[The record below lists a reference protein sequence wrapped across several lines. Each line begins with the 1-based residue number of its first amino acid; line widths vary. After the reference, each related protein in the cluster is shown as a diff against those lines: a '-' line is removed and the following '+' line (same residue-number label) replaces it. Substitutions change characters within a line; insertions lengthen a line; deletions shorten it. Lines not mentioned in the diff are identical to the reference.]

1 MIDEL
6 FGRFDGAFS
15 ENTLRAYRSDF
26 QQYESWC
33 ATKKRQSI
41 PATAELIAE
50 YVDFMA
56 TENKSATIRRR
67 INSLGTIFK
76 LSKHP
81 DPTKEPE
88 VVLALKRMHRKIGR
102 QQKQATPLTKDILDQ
117 LLEQCDDGTRGL
129 RDQVLLR
136 LGYETMRRRSEI
148 CSFTFDD
155 LTDIPRRGPA
165 IRLIKSKTDQEGAS
179 KLIPISDYLVSLI
192 LKWRAHAKIGGAI
205 LRSVDRHGNVGAQ
218 LRPGSIGTIVNRL
231 LAKTSLPDQQTKFS
245 GHSFRVGAAI
255 DLVESGAS
263 LETIMLLGGWRSND
277 SAMNYLRS
285 WQYSFSSF
293 RD

>member
-6 FGRFDGAFS
+6 FVRFDGAFS

-26 QQYESWC
+26 QQYKSWC
-33 ATKKRQSI
+33 ATKDQPSI

-102 QQKQATPLTKDILDQ
+102 RQKQATPLTKDILDQ

-129 RDQVLLR
+129 RDHVLLR

-148 CSFTFDD
+148 CGFTFDD
-155 LTDIPRRGPA
+155 LTETPRKGPA
-165 IRLIKSKTDQEGAS
+165 IRLVKSKTDQEGAS
-179 KLIPISDYLVSLI
+179 KVIPISQGLFDLI
-192 LKWRAHAKIGGAI
+192 LRWKSHAKIEGAV
-205 LRSVDRHGNVGAQ
+205 LRSVDRHGNVGPQ
-218 LRPGSIGTIVNRL
+218 LRPGSVCTILNQL
-231 LAKTSLPDQQTKFS
+231 LAKTSLPDNKTRFS

-263 LETIMLLGGWRSND
+263 LETIMLRGGWRAND

-285 WQYSFSSF
+285 W
-293 RD
+293 

>member
-1 MIDEL
+1 MPKNNMLEPL
-6 FGRFDGAFS
+6 FVRFDGAFS

-26 QQYESWC
+26 KQYESWC
-33 ATKKRQSI
+33 AEKKQPSL
-41 PATAELIAE
+41 PATADLLAE
-50 YVDFMA
+50 YIDYMA

-76 LSKHP
+76 LSNHQ

-102 QQKQATPLTKDILDQ
+102 QQKQATPLTRDILDQ
-117 LLEQCDDGTRGL
+117 LLLQCDDGTRGL

-136 LGYETMRRRSEI
+136 LGYETMRRRSEV
-148 CSFTFDD
+148 CNFTFDD
-155 LTDIPRRGPA
+155 LTMTPRRGPA
-165 IRLIKSKTDQEGAS
+165 IRLVKSKTDQEGAS
-179 KLIPISDYLVSLI
+179 KLIPISQGLVDLI
-192 LKWRAHAKIGGAI
+192 LKWKAHAKIGGAI
-205 LRSVDRHGNVGAQ
+205 LKSVDRHGNVGPQ
-218 LRPGSIGTIVNRL
+218 LRPGSVCTILNHL
-231 LAKTSLPDQQTKFS
+231 LAKTSLHDRETRFS

-263 LETIMLLGGWRSND
+263 LETIMLRGGWRSND

-285 WQYSFSSF
+285 W
-293 RD
+293 

>member
-1 MIDEL
+1 MIDEI
-6 FGRFDGAFS
+6 FEKFDGAFS

-26 QQYESWC
+26 KQYEAWC
-33 ATKKRQSI
+33 AKKKQPSV
-41 PATAELIAE
+41 PATADLIAK

-102 QQKQATPLTKDILDQ
+102 QQKQATPLTRDILDQ
-117 LLEQCDDGTRGL
+117 ILLQCDDNTRGL

-155 LTDIPRRGPA
+155 LIKIPRRWPA
-165 IRLIKSKTDQEGAS
+165 IRLVKSKTDQEGTS
-179 KLIPISDYLVSLI
+179 KLIPISQGLVDLV
-192 LKWRAHAKIGGAI
+192 LRWKAHAKIEGPI
-205 LRSVDRHGNVGAQ
+205 LRSVDRHGNIGTQ
-218 LRPGSIGTIVNRL
+218 LKPGSVSTILNRV
-231 LAKTSLPDQQTKFS
+231 LASSSLTNQETKFS
-245 GHSFRVGAAI
+245 SHSFRVGAAI
-255 DLVESGAS
+255 DLLESGAT
-263 LETIMLLGGWRSND
+263 LEKIMLQGGWRSQDN
-277 SAMNYLRS
+277 AMNYLRA
-285 WQYSFSSF
+285 W
-293 RD
+293 

>member
-1 MIDEL
+1 MIDEI
-6 FGRFDGAFS
+6 FEKFDGAFS

-26 QQYESWC
+26 RQYEFWC
-33 ATKKRQSI
+33 AIKGQRSI

-50 YVDFMA
+50 YVDFMS
-56 TENKSATIRRR
+56 TQNKSATIRRR
-67 INSLGTIFK
+67 VNSLGTIFK
-76 LSKHP
+76 LSKNP
-81 DPTKEPE
+81 DPTKQPE

-117 LLEQCDDGTRGL
+117 LLEKCDDGTRGL

-148 CSFTFDD
+148 CGFTFDD
-155 LTDIPRRGPA
+155 LTEIPRRGPA
-165 IRLIKSKTDQEGAS
+165 IRLVKSKTDQEGAS
-179 KLIPISDYLVSLI
+179 KLIPISQGLVDLI
-192 LKWRAHAKIGGAI
+192 LRWKSHAEIEGTV
-205 LRSVDRHGNVGAQ
+205 LRSVDRHGNVGPQ
-218 LRPGSIGTIVNRL
+218 LSPGSICTILNQL
-231 LAKTSLPDQQTKFS
+231 LAKTSLRDYEIRFS

-263 LETIMLLGGWRSND
+263 LETIMLRGGWRSND

-285 WQYSFSSF
+285 W
-293 RD
+293 

>member
-1 MIDEL
+1 MIEEL
-6 FGRFDGAFS
+6 FSRFDGAFS

-33 ATKKRQSI
+33 ATNNQSSL
-41 PATAELIAE
+41 PATADLIAD

-56 TENKSATIRRR
+56 AENKSATMRRR

-102 QQKQATPLTKDILDQ
+102 QQRQATPLTKDILDQ
-117 LLEQCDDGTRGL
+117 LLEQCDDGIRGL

-148 CSFTFDD
+148 CGFTFDD
-155 LTDIPRRGPA
+155 LTAIPRKGLA
-165 IRLIKSKTDQEGAS
+165 IRLRKSKTDQEGAS
-179 KLIPISDYLVSLI
+179 KLIPISQDLVDLM
-192 LKWRAHAKIGGAI
+192 WRWKAHSNIEGAI
-205 LRSVDRHGNVGAQ
+205 LRSVDRHGNVGPQ
-218 LRPGSIGTIVNRL
+218 LRPGSVCTILNQL
-231 LAKTSLPDQQTKFS
+231 LSKTSLLNHKTRLS

-263 LETIMLLGGWRSND
+263 LEKIMLRGGWRSND

-285 WQYSFSSF
+285 W
-293 RD
+293 

>member
-1 MIDEL
+1 MKIHSAPTVQTL
-6 FGRFDGAFS
+6 SNTRLGAPRKS
-15 ENTLRAYRSDF
+15 KLSL
-26 QQYESWC
+26 
-33 ATKKRQSI
+33 
-41 PATAELIAE
+41 PATADLIAE

-102 QQKQATPLTKDILDQ
+102 QQKQATPLTRDILDQ
-117 LLEQCDDGTRGL
+117 ILLQCDDGIRGL
-129 RDQVLLR
+129 RDKVLLR

-148 CSFTFDD
+148 CSFAFSD
-155 LTDIPRRGPA
+155 LTEIPRKGPA
-165 IRLIKSKTDQEGAS
+165 IRLVKSKTDQEGAS
-179 KLIPISDYLVSLI
+179 KLIPISQGLVDLI
-192 LKWRAHAKIGGAI
+192 LRWKSHAKIEGTV
-205 LRSVDRHGNVGAQ
+205 LRSIDRHGNVGPK
-218 LRPGSIGTIVNRL
+218 LNPGSVCIILNRL
-231 LAKTSLPDQQTKFS
+231 LAKTSLSDHEARLS

-263 LETIMLLGGWRSND
+263 LEKIMLRGGWSYSD

-285 WQYSFSSF
+285 W
-293 RD
+293 

>member
-1 MIDEL
+1 MIEEL
-6 FGRFDGAFS
+6 FSRFDGAFS

-26 QQYESWC
+26 KQYEAWC
-33 ATKKRQSI
+33 AKKRQPSL
-41 PATAELIAE
+41 PATADRIAE
-50 YVDFMA
+50 YVDFMSA
-56 TENKSATIRRR
+56 QNKSATIRRR

-102 QQKQATPLTKDILDQ
+102 QQRQATPLTKDILDQ

-136 LGYETMRRRSEI
+136 LGYETMRRRSEV
-148 CSFTFDD
+148 CNFKFDD
-155 LTDIPRRGPA
+155 LTTTPRRGPA
-165 IRLIKSKTDQEGAS
+165 IRLLKSKTDQEGAS
-179 KLIPISDYLVSLI
+179 KLIPISQGLFDLI
-192 LKWRAHAKIGGAI
+192 LSWKSHAEIEGAI
-205 LRSVDRHGNVGAQ
+205 LRSVNRHGNVGPQ
-218 LRPGSIGTIVNRL
+218 LRPGSVSAILNHL
-231 LAKTSLPDQQTKFS
+231 LSKTSVADHGARFS

-263 LETIMLLGGWRSND
+263 LETIMLRGGWRSND
-277 SAMNYLRS
+277 NALNYLRS
-285 WQYSFSSF
+285 W
-293 RD
+293 

>member
-1 MIDEL
+1 MIDEI
-6 FGRFDGAFS
+6 FEKFDGAFS

-26 QQYESWC
+26 QQYEFWC
-33 ATKKRQSI
+33 AKRKQPSL
-41 PATAELIAE
+41 PATADLIAE

-117 LLEQCDDGTRGL
+117 MLKKCDDGTRGL

-148 CSFTFDD
+148 CGFTFDD
-155 LTDIPRRGPA
+155 LTKTPRRGPA
-165 IRLIKSKTDQEGAS
+165 IRLLKSKTDQEGTS
-179 KLIPISDYLVSLI
+179 KLIPISQGLVDLI
-192 LKWRAHAKIGGAI
+192 LRWKALARIDGAV
-205 LRSVDRHGNVGAQ
+205 LRSVDRHGNIGPQ
-218 LRPGSIGTIVNRL
+218 LRPGSVCTILNQLSARS
-231 LAKTSLPDQQTKFS
+231 SLPEHEAQFS

-255 DLVESGAS
+255 DLIESGAS
-263 LETIMLLGGWRSND
+263 LETIMLRGGWRSND
-277 SAMNYLRS
+277 SAMSYLRS
-285 WQYSFSSF
+285 W
-293 RD
+293 